1 MYQVLLFKFRP
12 HLCKGSCHGA
22 RSAAETET
30 FVFQDGPF
38 VSESVAIL
46 NNGAT
51 ASEHSRDLSKFTM
64 SIRAGNLNA
73 RKD

>member
-1 MYQVLLFKFRP
+1 MYQVLLFKFRR
-12 HLCKGSCHGA
+12 KGSCHGA
-22 RSAAETET
+22 RSAIATETET
-30 FVFQDGPF
+30 IVFQDGPF
-38 VSESVAIL
+38 VSESVAVL